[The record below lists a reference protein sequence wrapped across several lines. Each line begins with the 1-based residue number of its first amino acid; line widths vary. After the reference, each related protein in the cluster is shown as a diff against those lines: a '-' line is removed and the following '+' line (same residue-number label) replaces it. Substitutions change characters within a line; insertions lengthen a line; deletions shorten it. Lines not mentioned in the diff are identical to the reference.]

1 MHSSSWH
8 LNSNTWQNVGN
19 RKPNILQLN
28 YLNISS
34 SSSSNSSYVN
44 KSVTYRWWC
53 SWNQSPNDNIDINRS
68 LNLQQILLL
77 HVYLI
82 WFWILTFHILVSKYN
97 DVNTW
102 QQLSSVLNLVEK
114 SIPIWIFLLLVEMG
128 RVICILQ
135 SSV

>member
-1 MHSSSWH
+1 MYSSSWH

-28 YLNISS
+28 YLNIS

-82 WFWILTFHILVSKYN
+82 WFWILTFRILVSKYN

-114 SIPIWIFLLLVEMG
+114 SIPIWIFLLLVEMV

>member
-1 MHSSSWH
+1 MYSSSWH

-28 YLNISS
+28 YLNIS

-68 LNLQQILLL
+68 SNLQQIWLL
-77 HVYLI
+77 HVCLI
-82 WFWILTFHILVSKYN
+82 WFWILTPSFLFINKMMLIRDNIWV
-97 DVNTW
+97 VFWTLW
-102 QQLSSVLNLVEK
+102 K
-114 SIPIWIFLLLVEMG
+114 SISIWIFLLLVEMV